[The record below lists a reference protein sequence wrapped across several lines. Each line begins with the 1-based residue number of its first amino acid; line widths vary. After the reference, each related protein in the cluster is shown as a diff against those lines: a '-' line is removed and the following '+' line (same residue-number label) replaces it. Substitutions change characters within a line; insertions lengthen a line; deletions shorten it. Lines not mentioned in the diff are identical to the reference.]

1 MLIDVTLNKTN
12 MSTIT
17 NYLPLT
23 ILLSAGFGLAVHDT
37 RIDKAI
43 VDAANPPA
51 IISEVRSQPERLVA
65 EMHIHSEMTSF
76 SSNLNLRSNQ
86 PSVQPKNTD
95 DKKYIAQKGQK
106 YSTAGSE
113 YIWPSI

>member
-1 MLIDVTLNKTN
+1 

-37 RIDKAI
+37 RLDKAI
-43 VDAANPPA
+43 VDAVNNPV
-51 IISEVRSQPERLVA
+51 IISEVRSEPERLIS
-65 EMHIHSEMTSF
+65 ELHIHSEMTSF
-76 SSNLNLRSNQ
+76 ASNLNLRAHQ
-86 PSVQPKNTD
+86 PSVQPKTDD
-95 DKKYIAQKGQK
+95 DKKYIAQKRQK
-106 YSTAGSE
+106 YSSAGSE

>member
-1 MLIDVTLNKTN
+1 
-12 MSTIT
+12 MSIIT

-43 VDAANPPA
+43 VDAMTMPA
-51 IISEVRSQPERLVA
+51 IIVEVRSQPERLIS
-65 EMHIHSEMTSF
+65 EFHTHSEMTSF
-76 SSNLNLRSNQ
+76 ASNLNLRAHQ

-106 YSTAGSE
+106 YSNAGSE